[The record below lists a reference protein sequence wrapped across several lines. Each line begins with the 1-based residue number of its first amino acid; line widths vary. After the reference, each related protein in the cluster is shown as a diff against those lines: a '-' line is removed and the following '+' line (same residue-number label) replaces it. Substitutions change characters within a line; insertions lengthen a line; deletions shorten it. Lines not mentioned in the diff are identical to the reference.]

1 MIAPK
6 SSRLFARILDYFI
19 IGLMCLPNIVVPNT
33 VFGFPEP
40 YSIFYLLLRY
50 GVLVLN
56 FIALLY
62 FLFMDCLPNGQSI
75 GKKIF
80 KIAVVNIRK
89 DKKCNVFQSVARNI
103 FLGTII
109 VHTIEV
115 IAILLS
121 ANGRRIGD
129 RLARTIVIRTDN
141 GRQA

>member
-6 SSRLFARILDYFI
+6 SSRLFARIFDYFI
-19 IGLMCLPNIVVPNT
+19 ISLMCLPNIIVPTT
-33 VFGFPEP
+33 VLGFPEP
-40 YSIFYLLLRY
+40 YSIFYLLLRS
-50 GVLVLN
+50 GVLLLN
-56 FIALLY
+56 FMALLY
-62 FLFMDCLPNGQSI
+62 FLFMDSLPNGQSI

-89 DKKCNVFQSVARNI
+89 DKKCNIFQSVVRNI

-115 IAILLS
+115 FAILLS
-121 ANGRRIGD
+121 ADGRRIGD

-141 GRQA
+141 SRQA